1 VETGKINMKTIKV
14 IEGKAFMCEEIAVN
28 PEAKRP
34 TQNLVYNVF
43 KCIDAVI
50 ARKEHC
56 LDEITKAVN
65 EQSIYKIDSV
75 GVYHQDGVF
84 VTSSYEALETLLDK
98 LLHLPNGVVFIDAN
112 WCENNLTLQ
121 EAAQLYK
128 AWVAQ
133 ADHYGTHEQRLHDV
147 VITLQK
153 SPVGD
158 PNKTVLRTNR
168 KPE

>member
-1 VETGKINMKTIKV
+1 MKTIKI

-28 PEAKRP
+28 PKAKCQ
-34 TQNLVYNVF
+34 TQNLVYNIF
-43 KCIDAVI
+43 QCIDAVT

-56 LDEITKAVN
+56 LGEITKAVN

-75 GVYHQDGVF
+75 GVYHQDGIF

-98 LLHLPNGVVFIDAN
+98 LLHLTDKVVFINAN

-128 AWVAQ
+128 AWIAQ
-133 ADHYGTHEQRLHDV
+133 ADHYGMHEQRLHDV

-158 PNKTVLRTNR
+158 PAKTVLRTHR
-168 KPE
+168 KLE